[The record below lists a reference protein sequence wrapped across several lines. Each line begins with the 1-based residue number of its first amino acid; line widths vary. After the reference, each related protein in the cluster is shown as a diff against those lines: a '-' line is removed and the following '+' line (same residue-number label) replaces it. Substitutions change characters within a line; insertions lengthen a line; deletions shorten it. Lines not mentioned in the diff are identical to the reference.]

1 MIYLGNSEKRLKA
14 NITTRINDLIEKL
27 NSPNISR
34 ETILEMIQCS
44 KELQQF
50 GNSLLIAENQINISL
65 IH

>member
-34 ETILEMIQCS
+34 ETI
-44 KELQQF
+44 
-50 GNSLLIAENQINISL
+50 
-65 IH
+65 